1 MLPSFAFVNFVV
13 YPNDQFFYSYL
24 FLQFRFSHRALY
36 ISEDDLLKSEDVV
49 IVWHDYTAGAE
60 QLPRNTFN

>member
-1 MLPSFAFVNFVV
+1 MV
-13 YPNDQFFYSYL
+13 
-24 FLQFRFSHRALY
+24 SHRALY